1 MASLSWP
8 LSTNAFTSGL
18 FQLLK
23 VGGNSKTNERVTSTP
38 ANMRVDLVVEAET
51 YTPHFYRGRA
61 EPVAGAIMRLVA
73 LPEDRTEVV
82 RYRWQVGG
90 EAVSEEGQTLRVT
103 APSGANEVVVD
114 VSALDKNGNVV
125 GRTTNY
131 IPLSTPSL
139 SFYEVNPLRGVSA
152 TAIRNNLVLIGDEVT
167 VHSEPYFINS
177 LSLTNVIG
185 EWNTGQL
192 NNVPTDDWSTMTILR
207 TDDVSSTRVTLQGSN
222 PNTLT
227 ETFGGSFILEI

>member
-23 VGGNSKTNERVTSTP
+23 VGGESKTSEQTTTTP
-38 ANMRVDLVVEAET
+38 ANMRMDLVVEAET

-73 LPEDRTEVV
+73 LPEDTTAVV
-82 RYRWQVGG
+82 KYRWQVGG
-90 EAVSEEGQTLRVT
+90 KTISEDSQTIRVT
-103 APSGANEVVVD
+103 APSGVNEVVVD
-114 VSALDKNGNVV
+114 VSALDKNGNVA

-131 IPLSTPSL
+131 VPLSTPSL

-152 TAIRNNLVLIGDEVT
+152 IAITSNLTLIGDEVT

-192 NNVPTDDWSTMTILR
+192 NNVPNDDWSTMTILR
-207 TDDVSSTRVTLQGSN
+207 TNDVSSTRVTLQGSN
-222 PNTLT
+222 PSTLT